1 MSLER
6 LPGESVEQGYEAGR
20 RERQLLVPA
29 LLFVWLNALALVLAT
44 DGTIGWS
51 ILWAPAGWTL
61 LILTAH
67 YLLNRFL
74 HYHDPYWL
82 PIIGLLTG
90 WGLVLIA
97 RLAVNFLWRQL
108 LWLALSFAI
117 MLALA
122 ILPRNLRLLRRYRY
136 TWLFLGLILLAA
148 TLWLGVNPTRFG
160 AELWLPLLPQI
171 SVYFQ
176 PSELLKL
183 LLLIFLASYFE
194 ERGMLFRPERGAIAV
209 IPYLAPIFLMWG
221 FCIVL
226 LIWQQDL
233 GAATLFFFVF
243 LALLYV
249 ASGDWRFL
257 VGGFGLLLL
266 ASVIGYL
273 AFSVVALRVDSWL
286 NPWPAASGAS
296 FQIVQSLYA
305 LGAGGISGSGVG
317 QGFPDYI
324 PVVHSDFAFAAIA
337 EEWGMI
343 GALVVLLC
351 FAILAHRGLRI
362 AIQSRRPF
370 RMYLVT
376 GIVVLL
382 SAQTLLI
389 TAGVTKLLPLTGVT
403 LPFVSYGGSSLMMTG
418 VMAGLVLHIS
428 TDQGQGSAGPW
439 SNS

>member
-1 MSLER
+1 MGLRRFLVEPVEASRTVRRQER
-6 LPGESVEQGYEAGR
+6 L
-20 RERQLLVPA
+20 LLLA
-29 LLFVWLNALALVLAT
+29 AILFVWVNGLALALVGEVAP
-44 DGTIGWS
+44 GWA

-67 YLLNRFL
+67 FLLNRYL
-74 HYHDPYWL
+74 AYHDPFWL
-82 PIIGLLTG
+82 PIISLLTG
-90 WGLVLIA
+90 WGLILIA
-97 RLAVNFLWRQL
+97 RLAANFLWRQL
-108 LWLALSFAI
+108 LWLVLSFAI

-136 TWLFLGLILLAA
+136 TWLFLGLFLLAT
-148 TLWLGVNPTRFG
+148 TLWLGVNPTSFG
-160 AELWLPLLPQI
+160 AELWLPLLPQV

-194 ERGMLFRPERGAIAV
+194 ERQAMFRPERGVTAV
-209 IPYLAPIFLMWG
+209 IPYLAPIFVMWG
-221 FCIVL
+221 FCVLL

-257 VGGFGLLLL
+257 VGGSGLLLL

-273 AFSVVALRVDSWL
+273 AFAVVALRVDSWL
-286 NPWPAASGAS
+286 NPWPDASGAA

-305 LGAGGISGSGVG
+305 LGAGGISGSGAG
-317 QGFPDYI
+317 LGFPTYI

-343 GALVVLLC
+343 GAVAVLLC
-351 FAILAHRGLRI
+351 FAFLAQRGLRI
-362 AIQSRRPF
+362 AVQSRRPF

-382 SAQTLLI
+382 SMQAFLI

-403 LPFVSYGGSSLMMTG
+403 LPFVSYGGSSLLMTG

-428 TDQGQGSAGPW
+428 TDQEGGPAGPQQPL
-439 SNS
+439 

>member
-6 LPGESVEQGYEAGR
+6 LPGEPAEQRFEVVR
-20 RERQLLVPA
+20 CERQLLVPA
-29 LLFVWLNALALVLAT
+29 ILFVWLNALALVLAT

-51 ILWAPAGWTL
+51 VLWAPAGWTL
-61 LILTAH
+61 LVFTAH

-74 HYHDPYWL
+74 QYHDPYWL
-82 PIIGLLTG
+82 PIISLLTG

-136 TWLFLGLILLAA
+136 TWLFLGLFLLGA
-148 TLWLGVNPTRFG
+148 TLWLGVNPTSFG

-194 ERGMLFRPERGAIAV
+194 ERQMLFRPERGAIAV

-221 FCIVL
+221 FCVVL
-226 LIWQQDL
+226 LVWQQDL

-257 VGGFGLLLL
+257 IGGFGLLLL

-286 NPWPAASGAS
+286 NPWPDASGAS

-351 FAILAHRGLRI
+351 FAFLAHRGLRI

-382 SAQTLLI
+382 SMQTLLI

-428 TDQGQGSAGPW
+428 TDQGCGPAVPW
-439 SNS
+439 SNT